1 MAYIIIISRSIIRTA
16 YIIHIASHHSS
27 VYRAFVGNR
36 RTVPPIPLQNSCAI
50 LICVVECIL
59 FAGHPICVYRIC
71 TTHEAE
77 DKMCLVRKFDTRTF
91 CAEKLKCNAQ
101 RTHFFLPP
109 LARATDHFCKT
120 PIHTYYV
127 QQQTTH
133 TEKTTANIITKF
145 AERTSA
151 RFYFCCCCGICI
163 PFASLTRHWNTFI

>member
-1 MAYIIIISRSIIRTA
+1 MLSFTCKIGTVACHAHNELNNMKLKLCLSYHEIIEAHSNCRISFANLYGSRGYMAYIIIISRSIIRTA

-91 CAEKLKCNAQ
+91 CAEKLKCNA
-101 RTHFFLPP
+101 
-109 LARATDHFCKT
+109 
-120 PIHTYYV
+120 
-127 QQQTTH
+127 
-133 TEKTTANIITKF
+133 
-145 AERTSA
+145 
-151 RFYFCCCCGICI
+151 
-163 PFASLTRHWNTFI
+163 